1 MTDMK
6 DDMLIISES
15 NSRVFEI
22 TLSGTLDASD
32 IRRMKRDLIPKLEAD
47 GKMGLSLPLQIRAFD
62 ASEEDA
68 AREWARAA

>member
-6 DDMLIISES
+6 DDMLTISES

-22 TLSGTLDASD
+22 TLFGTVDASD
-32 IRRMKRDLIPKLEAD
+32 IGRMKRDLTPKPEAD
-47 GKMGLSLPLQIRAFD
+47 GKMGLILPLKIRAFD
-62 ASEEDA
+62 ASEEDV